1 MAAGDDG
8 AGPMSLEGGVA
19 GGSVSGVDTWTRA
32 AHSLTVFT
40 DPCGLCDIC
49 DSVNCVFFKVH
60 LICEPVF
67 VYKVISV

>member
-8 AGPMSLEGGVA
+8 AGPMSLEWGVA
-19 GGSVSGVDTWTRA
+19 GGRVSGADTWTRA

-49 DSVNCVFFKVH
+49 DSC
-60 LICEPVF
+60 
-67 VYKVISV
+67 